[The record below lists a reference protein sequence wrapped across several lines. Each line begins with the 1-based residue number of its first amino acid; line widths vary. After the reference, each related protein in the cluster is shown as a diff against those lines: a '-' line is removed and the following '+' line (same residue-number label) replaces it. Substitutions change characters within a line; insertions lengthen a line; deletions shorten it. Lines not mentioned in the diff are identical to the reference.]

1 MRNGIFSSFFYSF
14 VRCDVVF
21 FFVGLEEFF
30 LCFNDCKLVLIHI
43 FPLFGGAE
51 PRTVLHWIALFFA
64 LDCFVLCIGLLCSLH
79 RVALFFA
86 SGCFVFWI
94 GLLWYLN
101 CGNCFL
107 CIVIHECDREC
118 LLMTICSDISWDVT
132 LKSIDSLRFALYLRF
147 IPYKRLKRF
156 TKCCFSIEKALPLH
170 RYIKVC
176 EIP

>member
-51 PRTVLHWIALFFA
+51 PRIVLHWIALFFA
-64 LDCFVLCIGLLCSLH
+64 
-79 RVALFFA
+79 
-86 SGCFVFWI
+86 SGCFSLWI

-107 CIVIHECDREC
+107 CIVIHECDRKC

-176 EIP
+176 EMH

>member
-30 LCFNDCKLVLIHI
+30 LCFNDCKLKLMHI

-51 PRTVLHWIALFFA
+51 PRIVLHWIALFFA
-64 LDCFVLCIGLLCSLH
+64 
-79 RVALFFA
+79 
-86 SGCFVFWI
+86 SGCFSLWI

-107 CIVIHECDREC
+107 SIVIHECDREC
-118 LLMTICSDISWDVT
+118 LLMTICLDISWDVT
-132 LKSIDSLRFALYLRF
+132 LKSIDSLRFALYLQF

-176 EIP
+176 EMH